1 MKKPWQ
7 SKTIW
12 VNLLLAIGGA
22 VGAFWPPILD
32 WITAANM
39 AMIFGFV
46 NMILR
51 ATTKDKIE
59 FS

>member
-12 VNLLLAIGGA
+12 VNLLMA
-22 VGAFWPPILD
+22 VAGVVGVWWPPITD
-32 WITAANM
+32 WLTTENTM
-39 AMIFGFV
+39 MIFGFV

-59 FS
+59 FI